1 MTVAVLLP
9 LLASALFGLVAP
21 GLARRLPPAIATWL
35 LSLGG
40 LCAGAGFAAS
50 LFLLSLTLVGQLPL
64 LAARGHWSDAVLH
77 RADPI
82 WPPLAIGALI
92 ALSALAVRCLVTAAH
107 RLGALRSAYRLAATL
122 SPAGNELVVVD
133 DAKHQAFAVPGRPG
147 RIVVSSG
154 LLRALTAPQRRGVL
168 AHERAHL
175 RQHHHVH
182 HTAAQLAAAANPMSF
197 GLPRAVALASERWA
211 DESAS
216 RACTRA
222 DVARALVTA
231 AGRTSVARQS
241 SAAVLAVAETE
252 VAARVQALARPA
264 RPLEVHRLALLLV
277 LLAVIA
283 LSTLHAAADV
293 DRAFDLAQAAYHLGR
308 S

>member
-1 MTVAVLLP
+1 MTLAVLLP
-9 LLASALFGLVAP
+9 LLASALFGLIAP
-21 GLARRLPPAIATWL
+21 GVARRLPPAIATWL
-35 LSLGG
+35 LSVGG
-40 LCAGAGFAAS
+40 LCAGAGFVAS
-50 LFLLSLTLVGQLPL
+50 LFLLSLTLVGQLPV

-82 WPPLAIGALI
+82 WPPLAIAALA
-92 ALSALAVRCLVTAAH
+92 ALSTLAVRFVVTATR
-107 RLGALRSAYRLAATL
+107 RLSGLHTAYRLAATL
-122 SPAGNELVVVD
+122 SLVGNELVVVD
-133 DAKHQAFAVPGRPG
+133 DTQHHAYAVPGRPG

-175 RQHHHVH
+175 HQHHHIH
-182 HTAAQLAAAANPMSF
+182 HTAAQLAAAANPLSF

-216 RACTRA
+216 RVCTRA
-222 DVARALVTA
+222 DLARALVTA
-231 AGRTSVARQS
+231 AARAS
-241 SAAVLAVAETE
+241 SGSTPSTAVLAVAETE
-252 VAARVQALARPA
+252 VVARVEALTRPA
-264 RPLEVHRLALLLV
+264 RPLEVPTLVLLLA

>member
-35 LSLGG
+35 LSVGG

-50 LFLLSLTLVGQLPL
+50 LLLLTLTLVGQLPL

-77 RADPI
+77 RTDPI
-82 WPPLAIGALI
+82 WPPLAVAAL
-92 ALSALAVRCLVTAAH
+92 LSLVVLTIRVAVTICR
-107 RLGALRSAYRLAATL
+107 RLSALRSAHRLAANL
-122 SPAGNELVVVD
+122 SPAGNELVVLD
-133 DAKHQAFAVPGRPG
+133 DTDHQAYAVPGKPG

-182 HTAAQLAAAANPMSF
+182 HTAAHLGAAANPLSF
-197 GLPRAVALASERWA
+197 GLPRAVALATERWA

-231 AGRTSVARQS
+231 AARAS
-241 SAAVLAVAETE
+241 SHHSDSTAVLAVADTE
-252 VAARVQALARPA
+252 VAVRVQALVRPA
-264 RPLEVHRLALLLV
+264 RPLEIHRLALLLG

-283 LSTLHAAADV
+283 LSTLHAAVDV
-293 DRAFDLAQAAYHLGR
+293 DRVFDLAQAAYHLGR
-308 S
+308 H